1 MLDTERNSKLHLF
14 DTLGTIAIIDIQKN
28 IAWLNIEREQTFTD
42 SGFDYDIASTS
53 NFMKVSR
60 KQPHILCSALLQP
73 ISRPIISQKSI
84 FGINTLTHQK
94 CLKLQKKLD

>member
-28 IAWLNIEREQTFTD
+28 IAWLNTEREQAFTD

-53 NFMKVSR
+53 NLMKV
-60 KQPHILCSALLQP
+60 
-73 ISRPIISQKSI
+73 
-84 FGINTLTHQK
+84 
-94 CLKLQKKLD
+94 

>member
-42 SGFDYDIASTS
+42 SGFDYDIASV
-53 NFMKVSR
+53 N
-60 KQPHILCSALLQP
+60 
-73 ISRPIISQKSI
+73 
-84 FGINTLTHQK
+84 GN
-94 CLKLQKKLD
+94 LKLTPFTLKTAK